1 QDGTWGSAL
10 THGVTLFPDW
20 IAIGSVTNI
29 VKISS
34 INYTTNTITLASSMT
49 WGDKAKIWLYSDSR
63 GRRVLYGTGPDIG
76 AHAYGSQ

>member
-1 QDGTWGSAL
+1 L

-34 INYTTNTITLASSMT
+34 INYTTNTITLASPIT
-49 WGDKAKIWLYSDSR
+49 WSNGASIWLYKDSW
-63 GRRVLYGTGPDIG
+63 GNRVLYGTAPDIG
-76 AHAYGSQ
+76 AHPYVSK